1 MKYKI
6 FTSKPKCV
14 WKSNNILG
22 EGTVWVKELNSVFF
36 VDIKKK
42 KIFSFNIYNK
52 KKKIINL
59 NKQIG
64 FLAHISKSIFI
75 LGLEDELR
83 VVNLKS
89 GKIINSIPIEKNIP
103 NNRINDG
110 KIDTIGRLWFGT
122 MDNKERSI
130 KTGSLY
136 CLDEN
141 LNLHKVDSNY
151 IVPNGP
157 AFIDAKNFY
166 HTDSR
171 KKTIYKIRVN
181 KSFKIT
187 KKKIF
192 LKFNSNDGSPD
203 GMTIDSNKNLWVCHF
218 HGACISVFNKF
229 GKKIHQIGFD
239 AKNITNCT
247 FAGKNNDKLFISSA
261 TKSMTK
267 SELKKYRYSGA
278 FFSVKTNMKGFT
290 AKSLF
295 LTNDKKRSLLR

>member
-187 KKKIF
+187 KKKYF
-192 LKFNSNDGSPD
+192 
-203 GMTIDSNKNLWVCHF
+203 
-218 HGACISVFNKF
+218 
-229 GKKIHQIGFD
+229 
-239 AKNITNCT
+239 
-247 FAGKNNDKLFISSA
+247 
-261 TKSMTK
+261 
-267 SELKKYRYSGA
+267 
-278 FFSVKTNMKGFT
+278 
-290 AKSLF
+290 
-295 LTNDKKRSLLR
+295 